1 MINSLLQSQSLWRI
15 MANPAQRLTIDPY
28 AQSTE
33 TPAPPPSPVSG
44 VSAETTDEY
53 LSVKIFFRTWEK
65 LALFCDTELY
75 SSLKDRVKIVDTGNT
90 LPRCLS
96 IQIRRE
102 PQFLQEA
109 LSILLIQLPYLRSVI
124 RLALASA

>member
-1 MINSLLQSQSLWRI
+1 
-15 MANPAQRLTIDPY
+15 MASPTRKLTIDPH
-28 AQSTE
+28 AQPIE
-33 TPAPPPSPVSG
+33 PHAPPPSPVSG

-53 LSVKIFFRTWEK
+53 LSVKIFFRSWEK

-75 SSLKDRVKIVDTGNT
+75 SSLKDRVQIVDTGNT

-102 PQFLQEA
+102 PEFLQAA

-124 RLALASA
+124 RLALASS